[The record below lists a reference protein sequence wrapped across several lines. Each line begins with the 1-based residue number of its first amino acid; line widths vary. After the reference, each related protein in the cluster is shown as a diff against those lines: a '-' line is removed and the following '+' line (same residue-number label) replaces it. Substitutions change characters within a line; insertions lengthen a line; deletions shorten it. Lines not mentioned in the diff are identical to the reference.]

1 MPVPRGRDRSR
12 AVPAPRMG
20 RGCRATDYGRSS
32 AEVAFQTKP
41 QLALEMI
48 EAALDA
54 GVPAKWVAGD
64 EVYGSDG
71 QLRRA
76 LEARDQAYVLAV
88 KSSEHSTTW
97 PPYGPPGH
105 VTAATVAAAEPDQ
118 WQRLRCDEGAQGER
132 WYDWLCGRYGPRC
145 ARGGCTHCWSAA
157 IPSGPTS
164 APSTGAIARP
174 TPHWKT
180 SSARSAPAGRLR
192 RCSNRPQGRW
202 ASTSMRCTPG
212 GAGIVTP
219 PWHSWR
225 SRC

>member
-1 MPVPRGRDRSR
+1 
-12 AVPAPRMG
+12 MG

-54 GVPAKWVAGD
+54 GVPAKWMAGD

-105 VTAATVAAAEPDQ
+105 VTAATVAAAAEPDQ

-174 TPHWKT
+174 TPPLEDVVRAVG
-180 SSARSAPAGRLR
+180 S
-192 RCSNRPQGRW
+192 RW
-202 ASTSMRCTPG
+202 TIEEVFELATG
-212 GAGIVTP
+212 QVGLDQYEV
-219 PWHSWR
+219 HSWR
-225 SRC
+225 GWHRHATLALLALAVLAVSAAKRGHRGG